1 MTNETELYQETLSL
15 YREQGL
21 KFTMDELSTRLCIS
35 KKTLYEMVAS
45 KEALICKLITH
56 YFDLVD
62 QAQDRIH
69 ADRSLTSVERL
80 RQLLCASPALEIRR
94 YHLRELKVKYPAA
107 FQLLDEKLTKGWER
121 TFSVIDQAK
130 AEGFI
135 NPDLDNLMFSKIYAK
150 LIEELVTETDINS
163 DLSFRH
169 EQQQLVDI
177 LLFGICTPLERK

>member
-1 MTNETELYQETLSL
+1 MTNEIDLYQETLQL

-21 KFTMDELSTRLCIS
+21 KFTMDELSNRLCIS

-62 QAQDRIH
+62 QAQDIIH
-69 ADRSLTSVERL
+69 ADESLNSLERL
-80 RQLLCASPALEIRR
+80 RQLLCAAPALEIRR
-94 YHLRELKVKYPAA
+94 YHLRELKVKYPVA

-135 NPDLDNLMFSKIYAK
+135 NPDLDNTMFSKIYAR
-150 LIEELVTETDINS
+150 LIEELVTNDISS
-163 DLSFRH
+163 DMDFRQ
-169 EQQQLVDI
+169 EQQKLVDI
-177 LLFGICTPLERK
+177 LLFGICPTQERNE